1 MADRGDSDATRRIS
15 PSRNERTSAPVDD
28 RPVVDLVAWV
38 GWLVG
43 GELIVVG
50 LVALARAGFDDFN
63 LFEPVVAVGPFNLTR
78 LFALITLAL
87 GAITWAGTA
96 GSADDLGLRVLGA
109 IMLVAG
115 IVWMI
120 EPGGFN
126 RWLGTE
132 SVDGTHYAVV
142 GLVLIAFSMVPP
154 FRLGRRPDTPATDA

>member
-1 MADRGDSDATRRIS
+1 M
-15 PSRNERTSAPVDD
+15 DD
-28 RPVVDLVAWV
+28 RPVVDPVAWA

-50 LVALARAGFDDFN
+50 LVALARAGFDDFD
-63 LFEPVVAVGPFNLTR
+63 LFEPVVAVGPFHLTR

-96 GSADDLGLRVLGA
+96 GDADDLGLRVLGA

-126 RWLGTE
+126 RWLGTQ
-132 SVDGTHYAVV
+132 SVDGTHYALI
-142 GLVLIAFSMVPP
+142 GIVLIGFSMVPP
-154 FRLGRRPDTPATDA
+154 FRIGRRPDDG